1 MGLQEEGASK
11 NGSSRSQGRGLGV
24 GKETEQV
31 GAKGTEGQGML
42 WGQKGVNRGKSH
54 DNLEELEVEDAHSG
68 ECSADLLPIMSMR
81 HDNQVRTTLIQTP
94 LQSQKGGYWCK
105 HLLYAHD
112 SPDLSATRSSTAM
125 HSVWLQKHQRCC
137 KVSPK
142 FQF

>member
-1 MGLQEEGASK
+1 MGKEEGASK
-11 NGSSRSQGRGLGV
+11 NGSSRSQGRGVGV

-81 HDNQVRTTLIQTP
+81 HDNQLARAIYKS
-94 LQSQKGGYWCK
+94 LQPSREAEEARDAANK
-105 HLLYAHD
+105 A
-112 SPDLSATRSSTAM
+112 RE
-125 HSVWLQKHQRCC
+125 
-137 KVSPK
+137 
-142 FQF
+142 